1 MMNNFQNN
9 SINQLP
15 GLLTQLSNYMFK
27 INEIILEMNN
37 IINFHL
43 NFSNNNLV
51 NQMNNFINFNQNL
64 NPICKQEKKNYIN
77 VLFIDKL
84 NATTINVF
92 VEDDSTEF
100 DIIKVYLNKINRPDL
115 IIDFEKELNFS
126 FNGKKFGDKNKIISD
141 RLRNGS
147 HINVVHLHQI

>member
-43 NFSNNNLV
+43 NFSNNNLL

-84 NATTINVF
+84 NDTKVNVF
-92 VEDDSTEF
+92 VEDDLTEF

-126 FNGKKFGDKNKIISD
+126 FNGKKFGDKNKIIND

>member
-43 NFSNNNLV
+43 NVSNNNLV

-64 NPICKQEKKNYIN
+64 NPIYKQEKKNYIN
-77 VLFIDKL
+77 VLFIDTFNDTKV
-84 NATTINVF
+84 NVF

-115 IIDFEKELNFS
+115 IIDFEKELNFL
-126 FNGKKFGDKNKIISD
+126 FNENKFGFKNKIISD
-141 RLRNGS
+141 RLRNGCQ
-147 HINVVHLHQI
+147 IKVVHLHQI

>member
-43 NFSNNNLV
+43 NVSNNNLV

-64 NPICKQEKKNYIN
+64 NPIYKQEKK
-77 VLFIDKL
+77 
-84 NATTINVF
+84 
-92 VEDDSTEF
+92 
-100 DIIKVYLNKINRPDL
+100 
-115 IIDFEKELNFS
+115 
-126 FNGKKFGDKNKIISD
+126 IISMYY
-141 RLRNGS
+141 LL
-147 HINVVHLHQI
+147 IN